1 MNTVGISLGWNCS
14 PATAAVSNGLR
25 TTKADGYRTCPFDE
39 MVTNLPGI
47 VECLRDDFKY
57 FTDSKYLALI
67 EAPFTSGGVVQG
79 ERLIHNTKYN
89 FFFNHESPDH
99 AGLYL
104 SQNWQGGKYH
114 YMDNDYKLFKERY
127 NRRVDSFR
135 NYINS
140 GDRIA
145 FIISRFS
152 EDYTELHKALSEIYP
167 NLEYDILHMTPPEER
182 QMVLEHYKLMQVPDE
197 IINLEFN

>member
-14 PATAAVSNGLR
+14 PATAGVSNGLR
-25 TTKADGYRTCPFDE
+25 AAKADGYRTCPFDE

-57 FTDSKYLALI
+57 FTDSEHLALI

-99 AGLYL
+99 AGLYI

-140 GDRIA
+140 GDKIA

-152 EDYTELHKALSEIYP
+152 EDYTQLHKALSETYP

-197 IINLEFN
+197 ITNLEFN

>member
-1 MNTVGISLGWNCS
+1 MNTVGISLGWNCG
-14 PATAAVSNGLR
+14 PAGAGLSSGLR
-25 TTKADGYRTCPFDE
+25 ASKADGYKTCPFDE

-57 FTDSKYLALI
+57 FTDSKHLALV
-67 EAPFTSGGVVQG
+67 EAPFSSGGVVKG

-99 AGLYL
+99 AGLYI
-104 SQNWQGGKYH
+104 SQNWQGGMYH

-127 NRRVDSFR
+127 NRRVSNFR
-135 NYINS
+135 NYLNS
-140 GDRIA
+140 GSTIA
-145 FIISRFS
+145 FIVARFS
-152 EDYTELHKALSEIYP
+152 EDYTQLDKALSEVYP
-167 NLEYDILHMTPPEER
+167 NLKYDIFHMTPSEER
-182 QMVLEHYKLMQVPDE
+182 QMVLDHYKLMQVPNE

>member
-1 MNTVGISLGWNCS
+1 MNTIGISLGWNCS
-14 PATAAVSNGLR
+14 PAGAGVSNGLR
-25 TTKADGYRTCPFDE
+25 ASKANGYLTCPFDE

-47 VECLRDDFKY
+47 IECFRDDFKY
-57 FTDSKYLALI
+57 FTDSKYLTLI
-67 EAPFTSGGVVQG
+67 EAPFSSGGVVKG

-99 AGLYL
+99 AGLYI
-104 SQNWQGGKYH
+104 SQNWPGGMYH
-114 YMDNDYKLFKERY
+114 YIDNDYKLFKERY
-127 NRRVDSFR
+127 NRRVNNFK

-140 GDRIA
+140 GNTID

-152 EDYTELHKALSEIYP
+152 EDYTQLHKALSEVYP
-167 NLEYDILHMTPPEER
+167 NLKYNIFHMTPPEEK
-182 QMVLEHYKLMQVPDE
+182 QMVLEHYELMQIPTE